1 MNIMLLSKLFD
12 SAMGPVD
19 SAVLM
24 NALKLMLFG
33 MVSIFIVIVLIYLVI
48 YILNKATGKKKE
60 APEKK

>member
-1 MNIMLLSKLFD
+1 
-12 SAMGPVD
+12 
-19 SAVLM
+19 M

>member
-60 APEKK
+60 AP